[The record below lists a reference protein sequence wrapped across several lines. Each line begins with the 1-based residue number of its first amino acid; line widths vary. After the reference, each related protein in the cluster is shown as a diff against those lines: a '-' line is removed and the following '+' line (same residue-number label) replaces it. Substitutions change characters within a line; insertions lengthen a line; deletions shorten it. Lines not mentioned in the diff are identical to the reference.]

1 MCTSAGVGVV
11 TVLSATS
18 TCTGSDGGETS
29 SFCTYEENICFHTYV
44 SKHIATY
51 MELLWVYMPYII
63 GSDARVP
70 VA

>member
-29 SFCTYEENICFHTYV
+29 SFCTYEENVCIQTY
-44 SKHIATY
+44 SYIYGIAMGIHAIY
-51 MELLWVYMPYII
+51 HRL
-63 GSDARVP
+63 
-70 VA
+70 